1 MEGERSPE
9 GSLSWEEDPLAG
21 IIPRSLHQLFEQ
33 LEVQVSISNATFHKM
48 CTDWGEPE

>member
-33 LEVQVSISNATFHKM
+33 LKMQVRNINTCMPQVISI
-48 CTDWGEPE
+48 P